1 MPIIRPNDRFG
12 LNCITFLLLFFE
24 VSDLWAKK
32 KGDSAES
39 QSLLTLNLIL

>member
-1 MPIIRPNDRFG
+1 MPIIRPNARFG
-12 LNCITFLLLFFE
+12 LNCITFLFLFFE

-32 KGDSAES
+32 RGSAES